1 MTTHRAPCPACMK
14 GEVVFESAT
23 QKDADDREWTS
34 ISSIDHPEDCTAC
47 AWSWDREKDV
57 IGVETYRTG

>member
-1 MTTHRAPCPACMK
+1 MK
-14 GEVVFESAT
+14 GEVAFESAT

-47 AWSWDREKDV
+47 AWGWDREKD
-57 IGVETYRTG
+57 IIRVEKYRTG